1 MKKNRGIII
10 ALIIFESIV
19 LVLCILAYYHF
30 TNNTQIIE
38 QKKTEITEKEV
49 IFQTSNYPKVD
60 AALNMQNLANAFI
73 CNFTGERIDV
83 SRLDYTDSQSV
94 YKRLVDGNVDLV
106 ISQEPTQEEINYA
119 SQKGLEL
126 EYIPIVKDAFVF
138 YVNNNNP
145 VDNLS
150 LEEIK
155 KIYSSRIMK
164 WSEVGGNDANIR
176 AFQRTENNEN
186 QKGMLKLI
194 MNDTEISSPI
204 MKEKSSIEDIETNII
219 SDFDNEIDSLGYSY
233 YYYAKMV
240 YDEFNSE
247 TIDGVKLI
255 KINGIKP
262 NYENIQNDT
271 YPIIT
276 NYYVTIRKNEEAEG
290 SVRRLRDAMLSSSG
304 KLVAK
309 EAGYVPTK

>member
-1 MKKNRGIII
+1 
-10 ALIIFESIV
+10 
-19 LVLCILAYYHF
+19 
-30 TNNTQIIE
+30 
-38 QKKTEITEKEV
+38 
-49 IFQTSNYPKVD
+49 
-60 AALNMQNLANAFI
+60 MQNLANAFI

-126 EYIPIVKDAFVF
+126 EYIPSVKDAFVF